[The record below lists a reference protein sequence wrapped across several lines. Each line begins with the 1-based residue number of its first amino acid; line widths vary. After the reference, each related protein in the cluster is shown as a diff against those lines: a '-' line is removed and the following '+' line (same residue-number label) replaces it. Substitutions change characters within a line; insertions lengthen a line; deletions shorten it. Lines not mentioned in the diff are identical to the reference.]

1 MGSRMYPK
9 HLSTGSVPP
18 PLVPGKIRL
27 YSMRFCPFAQRIHL
41 VLDAKQ
47 IPYDVVNVN
56 LTHKPEWLIEKSPL
70 NKVPCIELENGET
83 LYESLIIADYLDD
96 AYPQNKLY
104 PSNPL
109 MKAKDKLLID
119 RFNTVI
125 STMYFK
131 GFSSEAPLQQ
141 DDFNEILI
149 GLELFERELA
159 KRATPFLGGSK
170 PGMLDLM
177 IWPWCERAD
186 VLKILKGEQFAIP
199 RDRFLRLLKWRMA
212 MKEDNAICGSFLD
225 AQVHAD
231 FLRSRL
237 AGAPQYDIIAN
248 S

>member
-1 MGSRMYPK
+1 MSVK

-27 YSMRFCPFAQRIHL
+27 YSMRFCPYAQRIHL
-41 VLDAKQ
+41 VLDAKR
-47 IPYDVVNVN
+47 IPYDIVNVN
-56 LTHKPEWLIEKSPL
+56 LTHKPDWLIEKSPL
-70 NKVPCIELENGET
+70 NKVPCIELEDGET

-109 MKAKDKLLID
+109 AKAKDKLLID

-125 STMYFK
+125 STIYK
-131 GFSSEAPLQQ
+131 ALYSEMALEQ
-141 DDFNEILI
+141 DVFNEALT
-149 GLELFERELA
+149 GLELFDQELA
-159 KRATPFLGGSK
+159 RRETPFFGGSK

-186 VLKILKGEQFAIP
+186 VIRIIKGEQFVIP
-199 RDRFLRLLKWRMA
+199 RDRFLRLLEWRVA
-212 MKEDNAICGSFLD
+212 MKEDPAVSGSFLD
-225 AQVHAD
+225 AEVHAKYM
-231 FLRSRL
+231 RSRL
-237 AGAPQYDIIAN
+237 AGTPQYDLIVN